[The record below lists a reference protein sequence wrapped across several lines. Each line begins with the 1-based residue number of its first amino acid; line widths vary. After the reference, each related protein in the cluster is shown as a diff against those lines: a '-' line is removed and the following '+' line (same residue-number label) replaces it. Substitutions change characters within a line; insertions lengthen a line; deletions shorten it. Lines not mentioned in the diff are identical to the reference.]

1 MLLHVLSTLVLATLF
16 SQITG
21 NVNVDHDITLK
32 NGEYEFF
39 FHHNNNLLL
48 VVRPDKCFFSSLDKD
63 AHLEMLLQNPTELQ
77 ARFMDDVHN
86 ERNQMRT
93 DLLTVRNRFMDLR
106 ADYHC
111 LDKRIFIM
119 EAEPVLMNSTP
130 QTAQP
135 TQPTQPAKP
144 TQPAQPKQH
153 AQPAK
158 RNDDSDSS
166 SSSSSSSED
175 DD

>member
-1 MLLHVLSTLVLATLF
+1 MGTIIFHLEPDAEHVTSRFKHPCSCYSVFADYRKRERRPRHH
-16 SQITG
+16 S
-21 NVNVDHDITLK
+21 K

-48 VVRPDKCFFSSLDKD
+48 VVRNNKCFFSSLDKD

-77 ARFMDDVHN
+77 ARFMDDVSN
-86 ERNQMRT
+86 ERNRMRT

-135 TQPTQPAKP
+135 TQPTQP
-144 TQPAQPKQH
+144 TQPAQP
-153 AQPAK
+153 AQPVQP
-158 RNDDSDSS
+158 
-166 SSSSSSSED
+166 
-175 DD
+175 